1 MLQSCICLSV
11 VCNICIVAKWCI
23 LVQKLLLTAI
33 YEKSTGTKMND
44 LDGMSTNCNLRY
56 YAYFAERN
64 FAENV
69 TTTARVS
76 RTKQ

>member
-1 MLQSCICLSV
+1 
-11 VCNICIVAKWCI
+11 
-23 LVQKLLLTAI
+23 LTAI

-69 TTTARVS
+69 TTTARVC
-76 RTKQ
+76 RMKQQWSMTEKYVLWRIWFWMYTGWAKLS